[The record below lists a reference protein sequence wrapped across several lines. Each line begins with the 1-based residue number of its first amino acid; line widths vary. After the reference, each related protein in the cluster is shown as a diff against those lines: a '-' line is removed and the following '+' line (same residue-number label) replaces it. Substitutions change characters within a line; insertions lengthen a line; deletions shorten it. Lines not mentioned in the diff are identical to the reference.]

1 MTARPEPGRERRT
14 EAARLRM
21 RRAQDRLRP
30 PPLRNILPN
39 VLTVLA
45 LCAGL
50 TSVRY
55 GFEGRFEMA
64 VAAILVAALFDALD
78 GRVARLLQGQSKF
91 GAELDSLA
99 DFFNFGVAPVFV
111 LYFWSLE
118 RLGGLGWV
126 AVLGYAVA
134 CALRLARFNVSL
146 DEDPDRPAWAA
157 GFFTGVPA
165 PAGAGLVMLPL
176 YMDFAEVTAF
186 MLWPSL
192 VALHIAA
199 VAFLMVSRLP
209 TFSGKQL
216 RLTARPDRALPVLLG
231 VALTA
236 ALAVSYPW
244 QMAIVL
250 AVLYLATLPL
260 SVWRYRL
267 LSQRTET
274 ARAARDRSLGESAKT
289 EESPPGP
296 R

>member
-1 MTARPEPGRERRT
+1 MSDDPDTAPPQTRDTG
-14 EAARLRM
+14 ARARM
-21 RRAQDRLRP
+21 RRAQGRLRT

-64 VAAILVAALFDALD
+64 VTAILVAALLDALD
-78 GRVARLLQGQSKF
+78 GRVARLLHGQSKF

-99 DFFNFGVAPVFV
+99 DFFNFGVAPVLV

-118 RLGGLGWV
+118 TLGGLGWV

-134 CALRLARFNVSL
+134 CALRLARFNVAL
-146 DEDPDRPAWAA
+146 DEDPDRPAWMS

-192 VALHIAA
+192 VAIHIGA

-209 TFSGKQL
+209 TFSGKHL
-216 RLTARPDRALPVLLG
+216 RMTTRGDRALPVLLG
-231 VALTA
+231 VALLA

-244 QMAIVL
+244 ATVIGIA
-250 AVLYLATLPL
+250 AVYTVTLPL
-260 SVWRYRL
+260 SFWRHRVL
-267 LSQRTET
+267 TRRTEL
-274 ARAARDRSLGESAKT
+274 ARAARERSLDT
-289 EESPPGP
+289 
-296 R
+296 